1 MTINEVL
8 NEVDN
13 IAKNNAVDRE
23 QKIKWLDRLDKTIF
37 NDLIQY
43 KENQIESFD
52 GYTINTDEDTTLL
65 VKSPYDELY
74 VYYILAQI
82 NLVQQEVKYY
92 NNNIAVYEEKYRNY
106 RDYLNRSYKTKGIN
120 FIKV

>member
-92 NNNIAVYEEKYRNY
+92 NNNIAVYEDKYRNY

>member
-106 RDYLNRSYKTKGIN
+106 RDYLNRSYKSKGIN

>member
-13 IAKNNAVDRE
+13 IAKNNSIERE

-65 VKSPYDELY
+65 VISPYDELY

-92 NNNIAVYEEKYRNY
+92 NNNIAVYEDKYRNY
-106 RDYLNRSYKTKGIN
+106 RDYLNRSYKSKGIN
-120 FIKV
+120 YIKV